1 MPGWPARGQ
10 ARVPRLTETPTRTLK
25 LTISYDGTRFVGWQR
40 QAEGVSIQ
48 GLLEDALARFDQA
61 PVAVQG
67 AGRTDAGVHALG
79 QVASVQMTSM
89 HSLDS
94 VARGPNASLPP
105 DVRVI
110 DIQEVAADFLARF
123 SARSK
128 TYRYQVQRSVIASPF
143 ERAYVWHVPETLDVD
158 AMRVAAQMLVGTH
171 DFAAFQSTGSDTKT
185 TVRTITK
192 SAIGERA
199 AEGWRESTAPLLV
212 YEVSGEPVRDRDAR
226 LQKLFVDAPPGAVE
240 QARRILAESARY
252 NLGTLQRDIN
262 VPTMALTYLRESNQS
277 RSDFSIDGNQ
287 DIGGVRAVVLEFK
300 ERASPTIVRSAEGD
314 LPATGRVW
322 IEPDSGRVLKTEISM
337 ASRRSGA
344 KITVTYGAVP
354 EVTMWVPIV
363 MTEEYTG
370 AEIIFGKAT
379 YSKFR
384 QFAVSTAWR

>member
-1 MPGWPARGQ
+1 MR
-10 ARVPRLTETPTRTLK
+10 
-25 LTISYDGTRFVGWQR
+25 
-40 QAEGVSIQ
+40 
-48 GLLEDALARFDQA
+48 
-61 PVAVQG
+61 
-67 AGRTDAGVHALG
+67 
-79 QVASVQMTSM
+79 
-89 HSLDS
+89 
-94 VARGPNASLPP
+94 
-105 DVRVI
+105 
-110 DIQEVAADFLARF
+110 
-123 SARSK
+123 
-128 TYRYQVQRSVIASPF
+128 
-143 ERAYVWHVPETLDVD
+143 ERE
-158 AMRVAAQMLVGTH
+158 
-171 DFAAFQSTGSDTKT
+171 
-185 TVRTITK
+185 
-192 SAIGERA
+192 
-199 AEGWRESTAPLLV
+199 
-212 YEVSGEPVRDRDAR
+212 AR
-226 LQKLFVDAPPGAVE
+226 LQKLFADAPPGAVE